1 MTVHAL
7 RSPQDPVHN
16 ARGLAHATDRPTAPP
31 PRRDPGEP
39 VQDDQA
45 MKNPPP
51 PFSLTHSPNLPEL
64 LWQLGCTLVISTYQ
78 AGKVIFI
85 SARDE
90 ERLVQLPR
98 NFQTPMGL
106 AVDGPRMAVAT
117 RNEVVVLAN
126 APDLAAKYPRQPDTY
141 DALYMPRAVYF
152 TGAVNTPDLAWG
164 VDGLW
169 AVNTLFSCLALVDD
183 EYSFR
188 PQWQPRFITELAS
201 EDRCHLNGMAMLD
214 GRPRYVSALGA
225 TDAPRAWSPGK
236 VNGGILMDVAS
247 REIILEGL
255 PMPHSPRVYDDRL
268 YLLLSA
274 TGELVCVDSEAG
286 TYEVVAKMP
295 GFVRG
300 MARVGDYLFIGL
312 SRLRTSS
319 RTFGDLPIA
328 KESVFSGVYVVY
340 LPGGH
345 IVGHL
350 KYLASCEEIYDLAA
364 LPGVRRPGMMG
375 LDQEHRRGLSIPT
388 TGFWAREGPRPSEPD
403 GEAPREAR

>member
-1 MTVHAL
+1 M
-7 RSPQDPVHN
+7 N
-16 ARGLAHATDRPTAPP
+16 
-31 PRRDPGEP
+31 
-39 VQDDQA
+39 
-45 MKNPPP
+45 NPPP
-51 PFSLTHSPNLPEL
+51 PFNCTYSPNLPEL

-85 SARDE
+85 SAQDA

-106 AVDGPRMAVAT
+106 AVDGHRLAVAT

-126 APDLAAKYPRQPDTY
+126 APDLAESYPRQPDTY

-152 TGAVNTPDLAWG
+152 TGTVNTHDLAWG

-183 EYSFR
+183 TYSFR
-188 PQWQPRFITELAS
+188 PQWQPRFISELAS

-225 TDAPRAWSPGK
+225 TDTPRGWSPGK
-236 VNGGILMDVAS
+236 VSGGILMDVES
-247 REIILEGL
+247 GEVMLDGL
-255 PMPHSPRVYDDRL
+255 PMPHTPRVYDDRL

-274 TGELVCVDSEAG
+274 TGELVCVDRDAG
-286 TYEVVAKMP
+286 SYEVVAKMP

-300 MARVGDYLFIGL
+300 MARVGDHLFIGL

-350 KYLASCEEIYDLAA
+350 KYMTSCEEIYDLAA
-364 LPGVRRPGMMG
+364 LPGMRRPGMMG
-375 LDQEHRRGLSIPT
+375 LEHEHRRGLSIPT
-388 TGFWAREGPRPSEPD
+388 TGFWARETEAQDASD
-403 GEAPREAR
+403 GEDAP